1 MSINAL
7 SFGLAGG
14 FGAVGPTGAIDGR
27 PIPGNPQQI
36 PPGPGQPPGQ
46 RFARLAGGVAGLFF
60 DPAGFARFNGQQSY
74 ALVQNTST
82 QILAE
87 PNTFRN
93 GLIIRNASAG
103 TEVVYISFGG
113 GSASALSLLAL
124 AAGDQIALNYP
135 CCPQDI
141 VYAFSPD
148 AAAIVVVGFSNTLD
162 LLEP

>member
-14 FGAVGPTGAIDGR
+14 FTSVGPTGAIDGR
-27 PIPGNPQQI
+27 QIPGNPQQI
-36 PPGPGQPPGQ
+36 PPGPGQPPSQ
-46 RFARLAGGVAGLFF
+46 RFARLRAGGASLFF
-60 DPAGFARFNGQQSY
+60 DPAGFARFNGQQVFNL
-74 ALVQNTST
+74 AQNTST

-103 TEVVYISFGG
+103 TEQVFISFGG
-113 GSASALSLLAL
+113 GSASALSLLL
-124 AAGDQIALNYP
+124 LVPGDQIALNYP

-148 AAAIVVVGFSNTLD
+148 AAAIVVVGFSNTID
-162 LLEP
+162 LSE